1 MESMIFIL
9 MFIVSLY
16 LTNKTTIS
24 INGDNEGHVITKIIL
39 FIFFFSLYLFV
50 GLLVLASISKNI

>member
-39 FIFFFSLYLFV
+39 FVFFFSLYLFI
-50 GLLVLASISKNI
+50 GLLILGSISKNI

>member
-1 MESMIFIL
+1 MESIVFIL

-24 INGDNEGHVITKIIL
+24 INGDNAGHWITRIIL
-39 FIFFFSLYLFV
+39 FVFFFSLYLFI
-50 GLLVLASISKNI
+50 GLLILGSISKNM